1 MLIADQI
8 NKDEKQEEHFLSS
21 EEHRAALLGA
31 GFDSVRVVCEVGD
44 IGMFAASLSE

>member
-8 NKDEKQEEHFLSS
+8 NKDEKQKSTFEFG
-21 EEHRAALLGA
+21 RASGCAVGA

-44 IGMFAASLSE
+44 IGMFAASLSD